1 MLIHIF
7 HEKWGYAPHPNLR
20 IHAQIEPFVLR
31 GFVFLQNFVKS
42 SFGLRCQLAAIL
54 LTLPL
59 KSVSQSGMQK
69 REEM

>member
-20 IHAQIEPFVLR
+20 IHAQFEHFVLQR
-31 GFVFLQNFVKS
+31 FVFLQNFVKI
-42 SFGLRCQLAAIL
+42 SFGLRCQLDGIL

-59 KSVSQSGMQK
+59 KSVSQSGMLK
-69 REEM
+69 RE